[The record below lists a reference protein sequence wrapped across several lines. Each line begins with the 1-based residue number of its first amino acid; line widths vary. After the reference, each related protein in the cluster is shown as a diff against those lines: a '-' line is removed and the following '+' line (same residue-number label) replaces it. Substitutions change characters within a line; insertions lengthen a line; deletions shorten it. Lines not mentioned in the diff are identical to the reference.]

1 MILPTKYVPPAR
13 SLLGVGALLLRHL
26 RRERTVASL
35 WDTVRT
41 EPEVAS
47 LERFALALDL
57 LFATGAV
64 SLHEGLLRRGAA
76 GAPPASPVGRHS
88 GVNDERP
95 EGPPPRGPS

>member
-13 SLLGVGALLLRHL
+13 SLLGVGALLLGHL

-35 WDTVRT
+35 WDAVRA
-41 EPEVAS
+41 EPEVAT

-64 SLHEGLLRRGAA
+64 SLDGGLLRRGP
-76 GAPPASPVGRHS
+76 GSPGGGPVDAPEPRRPPGSTAS
-88 GVNDERP
+88 GVP
-95 EGPPPRGPS
+95 